1 MYCPSF
7 VNRWTFECAELHV
20 VNTGKVIDDS
30 ICHPHLRDSIICY
43 RIISAPSIEAVNCK
57 LFRREKSNGITRRFP
72 VRMQFCLA
80 FEAR

>member
-7 VNRWTFECAELHV
+7 VNRWTFECAELHD

-43 RIISAPSIEAVNCK
+43 RIISTPSIEAVNCK
-57 LFRREKSNGITRRFP
+57 LFRKEKSSGITRRFP
-72 VRMQFCLA
+72 VRM
-80 FEAR
+80 